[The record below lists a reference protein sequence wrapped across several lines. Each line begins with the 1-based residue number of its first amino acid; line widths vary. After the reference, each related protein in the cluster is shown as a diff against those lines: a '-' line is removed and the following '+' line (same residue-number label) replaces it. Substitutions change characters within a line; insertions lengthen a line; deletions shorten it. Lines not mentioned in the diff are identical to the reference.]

1 MWRRNTLAAG
11 LTAVAMTIGASSLS
25 AAAAAPF
32 GTLARPGIAAP
43 SAPILNPIPHVA
55 APLPAP
61 LLRAPI
67 PAIPAPSVQAG
78 PYALYPMG
86 CTPMHSA
93 AGQCVPGRL

>member
-61 LLRAPI
+61 VLRAPI

-86 CTPMHSA
+86 CTPMRSA